1 MGIPRGAWNENVTA
15 LLPERGINVSMH
27 TYFLRRLLLTIPVIF
42 GVSTLVFLFIH
53 LIPGDP
59 VQVMLGESANAADVD
74 QLRNQLGLNKPL
86 GEQYALFLKG
96 LLTADLGRSIFTG
109 QPIFKTII
117 SRLPA
122 TVELTLASLVVALLI
137 AIPLGVISARKQ
149 YSLLDNGA
157 TFIALLGIS
166 MPHFW
171 LGPLLILL
179 FSVHLNWLPVSG
191 HGTIWH
197 LILPAITLG
206 SALAAKL
213 TRMTRSSVLEALHED
228 YITTSRAKG
237 LRESVVLFKHAL
249 RNALIPVITVIGIQ
263 FGALLSGALITE
275 TIFAWPGIGRLAIE
289 AIQKRDYP
297 LVQGCV
303 LIFAFGY
310 VFANLLTDLAYAAA
324 DPRIRF
330 NSE

>member
-1 MGIPRGAWNENVTA
+1 
-15 LLPERGINVSMH
+15 MH
-27 TYFLRRLLLTIPVIF
+27 TYFLRRLLLTIPVMF

-59 VQVMLGESANAADVD
+59 VQVMLGESANAADVEA
-74 QLRNQLGLNKPL
+74 LRHQLGLNKPL
-86 GEQYALFLKG
+86 IEQYAHFLNG
-96 LLTADLGRSIFTG
+96 LLTADLGTSIFTG
-109 QPIFKTII
+109 QPIFTTIM

-122 TVELTLASLVVALLI
+122 TVELTLASLSIALLI

-149 YSLLDNGA
+149 YSWLDNGA

-171 LGPLLILL
+171 LGPLLILF
-179 FSVHLNWLPVSG
+179 FSVQLNWLPVSG

-275 TIFAWPGIGRLAIE
+275 TIFAWPGIGRMAIE

-303 LIFAFGY
+303 LVFAFGY

-330 NSE
+330 DTK

>member
-1 MGIPRGAWNENVTA
+1 
-15 LLPERGINVSMH
+15 MH
-27 TYFLRRLLLTIPVIF
+27 TYFLRRLLLTIPVML

-59 VQVMLGESANAADVD
+59 VQVMLGESANAADVEA
-74 QLRNQLGLNKPL
+74 LRHQLGLNRPL
-86 GEQYALFLKG
+86 GEQYAHFLKG
-96 LLTADLGRSIFTG
+96 LLTADLGKSIFTG

-137 AIPLGVISARKQ
+137 AIPLGVVSARKQ
-149 YSLLDNGA
+149 YSWLDNAA

-179 FSVHLNWLPVSG
+179 FAVHLNWLPVSG
-191 HGTIWH
+191 YGSIWH

-249 RNALIPVITVIGIQ
+249 RNALIPVITVLGIQ

-303 LIFAFGY
+303 LVFAFGY

-330 NSE
+330 DTK

>member
-1 MGIPRGAWNENVTA
+1 
-15 LLPERGINVSMH
+15 MH
-27 TYFLRRLLLTIPVIF
+27 TYFLRRLLLTIPVMF

-59 VQVMLGESANAADVD
+59 VQVMLGESANAADVEA
-74 QLRNQLGLNKPL
+74 LRNQLGLSRPL
-86 GEQYALFLKG
+86 GEQYAHFLKG
-96 LLTADLGRSIFTG
+96 LLTADLGKSIFTG
-109 QPIFKTII
+109 QPIFKTIM

-122 TVELTLASLVVALLI
+122 TVELTLASLATALLI

-149 YSLLDNGA
+149 YSWLDNAA

-179 FSVHLNWLPVSG
+179 FAVHLNWLPVSG
-191 HGTIWH
+191 YGTIWH

-330 NSE
+330 DTK